1 VVSNPPQR
9 EYSDMYTI
17 IHRLKRW
24 GEGVFSFT
32 GDRKHQHSRSGGSL
46 KIFQEKWTEAVQF
59 WNESLS
65 ASQGVCGFFIKWDVF
80 HNFEKRSIPP
90 IKPIHKAALL
100 QTNSVYQCL
109 KGRWKMPSVLNIT
122 LIHRIIF
129 FFYLNIVPYYR
140 GTSKQTRIN

>member
-1 VVSNPPQR
+1 MVSNPPQR

-129 FFYLNIVPYYR
+129 FIWTLCRITKAQAN
-140 GTSKQTRIN
+140 KQE